1 MIKKKEKVKKT
12 VKANNVK
19 VRKTSIRTTLFAG
32 FFIPV
37 FLLVLLG
44 VVSYS
49 TASKTILAKYED
61 SSLNTVEAVSLYA
74 GILTDGVSSRSLEQ
88 VNGAD
93 MKTYYGQYS
102 DNTDPAWLEYYGNAK
117 AKILQMYN
125 STDYISNYYTIPKQG
140 NSMSSLE
147 KDLEASA
154 YDEFMASEIGKTFTE
169 NKSLKNAWF
178 GTHAA
183 LDTMR
188 GSDGTDYAFTNVQ
201 KFIVGDTYLVL
212 DLSMQYVEEML
223 GKLDFGIDS
232 ISAMI
237 SPDGKEVARIRK
249 AGPEG
254 TDVLEKIDDTI
265 FMDEAFYQT
274 SLEGETSFSDYVTWN
289 GDSYLYVYS
298 PIGKTGISLCSL
310 IPERNIVAEVSAIRN
325 LTIVFVIMAVII
337 AMAIGTVIAA
347 GISKSV
353 KIINKGLEQ
362 VALGDFTQKFEIKR
376 RDEFGSLG
384 HVLNDTFEK
393 IRLLMA
399 EMKHFGGNVNHMA
412 DDISEKTEYLNE
424 SIQNISVGIAEVA
437 NGLQVQAAETDR
449 SNDKMHE
456 FANRLNAINVETNQ
470 MSGAIG
476 EATEAVHQGQII
488 INDLHEKA
496 KTTAEITDVLVENV
510 NGVQAHSTEIEGII
524 DTINSIAEQTNLLSL
539 NASIEAA
546 RAGEAGRG
554 FAVVAEEIRKLAD
567 QSAEA
572 AGEVQQRLGKMSVM
586 TDKTTKSA
594 VETQSIVNEQG
605 MFLDKTIEIFGEI
618 EKKVTELVSGLQVV
632 VDGMGQINSD
642 KDDIQSA
649 VNNIS
654 MEAETAAAST
664 EEVTSALDEQVSVM
678 SKLAENMEYLKKETN
693 VLEESMNRFKID

>member
-1 MIKKKEKVKKT
+1 MIKKRESAKKT
-12 VKANNVK
+12 VKTPNVK
-19 VRKTSIRTTLFAG
+19 ARKKSIRTTLFAG

-61 SSLNTVEAVSLYA
+61 SSLNTVEAVSMYA

-88 VNGAD
+88 VNGVD

-102 DNTDPAWLEYYGNAK
+102 DNTDPAWLEYFGNAK

-140 NSMSSLE
+140 NSMSSLQ
-147 KDLEASA
+147 KDLEATV
-154 YDEFMASEIGKTFTE
+154 YDEFMASEIGKTFAD
-169 NKSLKNAWF
+169 NKSLKNGWF

-183 LDTMR
+183 IDAMR

-212 DLSMQYVEEML
+212 DLSMKYVEEML

-237 SPDGKEVARIRK
+237 SADGKEVARIRK

-254 TDVLEKIDDTI
+254 TDVLEKVDDVI
-265 FMDEAFYQT
+265 FADEAFYQA
-274 SLEGETSFSDYVTWN
+274 SLENETAFSDHITWN

-310 IPERNIVAEVSAIRN
+310 IPQKNIVAEVSAIRN

-337 AMAIGTVIAA
+337 AVAIGTVIAS
-347 GISKSV
+347 GISKSI

-362 VALGDFTQKFEIKR
+362 VALGDFTQKFVIKR
-376 RDEFGSLG
+376 RDEFGALG

-399 EMKHFGGNVNHMA
+399 EMKHFGGNVNQMA

-424 SIQNISVGIAEVA
+424 SIQHISVGIAEVA
-437 NGLQVQAAETDR
+437 NGLQVQATETDR

-456 FANRLNAINVETNQ
+456 FAERLNSINVETNQ

-476 EATEAVHQGQII
+476 EATEAVHRGQII

-605 MFLDKTIEIFGEI
+605 IFLDKTVEIFGEI
-618 EKKVTELVSGLQVV
+618 EKKVTELVNGLQVV
-632 VDGMGQINSD
+632 VDGMEQINSD
-642 KDDIQSA
+642 NGEIQSA